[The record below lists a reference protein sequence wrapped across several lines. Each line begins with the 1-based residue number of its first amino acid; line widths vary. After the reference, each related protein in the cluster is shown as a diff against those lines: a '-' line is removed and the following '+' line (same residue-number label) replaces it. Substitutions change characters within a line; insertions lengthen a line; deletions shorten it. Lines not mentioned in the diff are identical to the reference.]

1 MQAVLDWNCK
11 MESQFYESIKKIQ
24 PGQNGIIVEGKIEK
38 IEKTRLVN
46 EPNRITI
53 KTTFESDC
61 MHCGEI
67 IPEGVKA
74 KWRKVYGAGGETWD
88 EIRNEI
94 LHENCEKLY
103 AKLNHETMQTCNV
116 CDVIL
121 RDHSGIIILTLWKN
135 DTRRF
140 SIGDKVIIRNGY
152 SYIFQSKLHISSG
165 YFGTVSKT
173 NKTWGKN
180 HYQKQQHDQKQDS
193 RQDHEQKQDSR
204 QDHEQKQDYKQD
216 HEQKQD
222 YKQDHEQ
229 KQDSDYEN
237 NKETKSGLE
246 KYYEIL
252 GLDSSANWKQ
262 VKAAHRRLAK
272 KYHPDKNKSSDAESQ
287 FKKIQSAYEK
297 LKESRDSKKG
307 A

>member
-1 MQAVLDWNCK
+1 
-11 MESQFYESIKKIQ
+11 MESQFYESIKKIEA
-24 PGQNGIIVEGKIEK
+24 GQNGIIVEGKIEK

-94 LHENCEKLY
+94 FHENCEKLY

-152 SYIFQSKLHISSG
+152 SYIFQGKLHISSG

-180 HYQKQQHDQKQDS
+180 HYQEQQHDQKQDS
-193 RQDHEQKQDSR
+193 RQDYDQKQDSR
-204 QDHEQKQDYKQD
+204 QDYD
-216 HEQKQD
+216 
-222 YKQDHEQ
+222 Q
-229 KQDSDYEN
+229 KQDSGYEN
-237 NKETKSGLE
+237 NKKTKSGLE

-262 VKAAHRRLAK
+262 VKAAHRRLAF

-287 FKKIQSAYEK
+287 FIKIQNAYEK
-297 LKESRDSKKG
+297 LKEIHDSG
-307 A
+307 RGF

>member
-1 MQAVLDWNCK
+1 
-11 MESQFYESIKKIQ
+11 MESQFYESIKKIES
-24 PGQNGIIVEGKIEK
+24 GQNGIIVEGKIEK
-38 IEKTRLVN
+38 IEEIRIVN

-53 KTTFESDC
+53 KTTFESEC

-67 IPEGVKA
+67 IPEGVDA
-74 KWRKVYGAGGETWD
+74 KYRKIYGAGGETWD
-88 EIRNEI
+88 EIRTEI
-94 LHENCEKLY
+94 FHKDCEKFY
-103 AKLNHETMQTCNV
+103 AKLNHETTNTCNV
-116 CDVIL
+116 RDVIL

-135 DTRRF
+135 DTLRF
-140 SIGDKVIIRNGY
+140 FTGDKVILRNGY
-152 SYIFQSKLHISSG
+152 SYIFQGKLHISSG
-165 YFGTVSKT
+165 YFGTISKT
-173 NKTWGKN
+173 TKTWGRN
-180 HYQKQQHDQKQDS
+180 HYQKQQHDQKQDY
-193 RQDHEQKQDSR
+193 K

-229 KQDSDYEN
+229 KQDSGYEN

-287 FKKIQSAYEK
+287 FKKIQNAYEK

>member
-1 MQAVLDWNCK
+1 
-11 MESQFYESIKKIQ
+11 MESQFYESIKKIES
-24 PGQNGIIVEGKIEK
+24 GQNGIIVEGKIEK
-38 IEKTRLVN
+38 IEEIRIVN

-53 KTTFESDC
+53 KTTFESEC

-67 IPEGVKA
+67 IPEGVDA
-74 KWRKVYGAGGETWD
+74 KYRKIYGAGGETWD
-88 EIRNEI
+88 EIRTEI
-94 LHENCEKLY
+94 FHKDCEKFY
-103 AKLNHETMQTCNV
+103 AKLNHETTNTCNV
-116 CDVIL
+116 RDVIL

-135 DTRRF
+135 DTLRF
-140 SIGDKVIIRNGY
+140 FTGDKVILRNGY
-152 SYIFQSKLHISSG
+152 SYIFQGKLHISSG
-165 YFGTVSKT
+165 YFGTISKT
-173 NKTWGKN
+173 TKTWGRN
-180 HYQKQQHDQKQDS
+180 HYQKQQHD
-193 RQDHEQKQDSR
+193 
-204 QDHEQKQDYKQD
+204 
-216 HEQKQD
+216 QKQD

-229 KQDSDYEN
+229 KQDSGYEN

-287 FKKIQSAYEK
+287 FKKIQNAYEK